1 MYARPGIKVQTEK
14 VNSSD
19 LKDLYSKLIPYCHY
33 LTKNKWDAEDLVQ
46 ETLFKAI
53 NHYGQHKDLNAALL
67 KKMAFNLWMDLLQK
81 RNREIIGF
89 TFEETDETNE
99 YKDDMMDLV
108 EELISK
114 LTPKQSV
121 IVALKDVFRYQIM
134 EIAEMFDMTET
145 AVKAV
150 LNRARKRLARLLL
163 DEEIHSV
170 RDYWSEENV
179 EVLTPAII
187 QAVRLNDPTGVIRL
201 IPILFSM
208 ETQPKLKL
216 YQFSPPQ
223 GSFSMA
229 A

>member
-14 VNSSD
+14 VNSSE
-19 LKDLYSKLIPYCHY
+19 LKDLYSTLIPYCHY

-108 EELISK
+108 DELISK

-150 LNRARKRLARLLL
+150 LNRARQRLARLLL
-163 DEEIHSV
+163 DEETRSV
-170 RDYWSEENV
+170 RDYWSEENE
-179 EVLTPAII
+179 EVLTPAIT
-187 QAVRLNDPTGVIRL
+187 QAIRLNDPTGVIRL
-201 IPILFSM
+201 IPILFPM

-216 YQFSPPQ
+216 YQFSPPS